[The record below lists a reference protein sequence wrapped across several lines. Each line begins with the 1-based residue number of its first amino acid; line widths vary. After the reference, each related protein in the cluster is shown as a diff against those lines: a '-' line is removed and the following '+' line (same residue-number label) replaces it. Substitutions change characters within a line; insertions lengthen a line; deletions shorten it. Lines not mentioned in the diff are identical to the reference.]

1 MNISVENLAP
11 CKKLVRVEVDAT
23 AVDDAFETVSRDFQK
38 LAALPGFRP
47 GKAPR
52 NLIVKKYDAE
62 ITDEAKRKLIGNH
75 YRKAIEEQKLNVV
88 GHPDIE
94 EIQFGRGKSLLF
106 AATVETVPEFQLP
119 EYKGLPATREI
130 KSVTEADV
138 ARAINLLA
146 AQHVKYETVARELKI
161 GDIAVVNYTGS
172 CDGKPITETAP
183 TARGLTEKKN
193 FWLDIEPEAFIPG
206 FADQMTGAKAGEK
219 RTVTVDFPS
228 DFVTKELAGKKGVFE
243 VEILEVKER
252 RPPAIDDEF
261 AKKYG
266 AESLE
271 NLQAGVRVDLENELK
286 YSQSKAL
293 RGQIIRGLL
302 GCVNFD
308 LPESPVA
315 QETKNVVHDIVREN
329 FKRGITREM
338 IEKQT
343 DEIYAAAA
351 SNAKDRVKLA
361 FLVQRIAQQE
371 KIAVTE
377 EEVLRRAQAL
387 AAIYE
392 IPFEKFIKD
401 VQKRNGVH
409 ELYDQVAHEKVLA
422 FLEQHAK
429 IEEVSAAA

>member
-193 FWLDIEPEAFIPG
+193 FWLDIEPEAFI
-206 FADQMTGAKAGEK
+206 
-219 RTVTVDFPS
+219 
-228 DFVTKELAGKKGVFE
+228 
-243 VEILEVKER
+243 
-252 RPPAIDDEF
+252 
-261 AKKYG
+261 
-266 AESLE
+266 
-271 NLQAGVRVDLENELK
+271 
-286 YSQSKAL
+286 
-293 RGQIIRGLL
+293 
-302 GCVNFD
+302 
-308 LPESPVA
+308 
-315 QETKNVVHDIVREN
+315 
-329 FKRGITREM
+329 
-338 IEKQT
+338 
-343 DEIYAAAA
+343 
-351 SNAKDRVKLA
+351 
-361 FLVQRIAQQE
+361 
-371 KIAVTE
+371 
-377 EEVLRRAQAL
+377 
-387 AAIYE
+387 
-392 IPFEKFIKD
+392 
-401 VQKRNGVH
+401 
-409 ELYDQVAHEKVLA
+409 
-422 FLEQHAK
+422 
-429 IEEVSAAA
+429 